1 MNSDIIR
8 AQKSQPLS
16 EKFSAFLG
24 LVISCTF
31 INFVGSF
38 VANTLGLPVYLDLI
52 GTMIAAM
59 MGGAIPGII
68 VGLLSPVIT
77 TFTSDPNAISYSM
90 LNVLI
95 AVITTW
101 FYNNGWF
108 TKLKG
113 VAVAVV
119 LDSIIGGIGGAII
132 TMCIYGFQAETTS
145 SGLVQTL
152 YGSGLLSVASAEI
165 AADFV
170 IDLLDKVISVSL
182 AVAFVTYIPENVRR
196 VFKIQGW
203 RQTPLTTEIIS
214 ELKIKR
220 SRQIS
225 LRIKLVGLI
234 AVASAVI
241 GIAAIV
247 ISYYIYF
254 NSMVEHEEEF
264 AIGTA
269 QLAASMVDGNR
280 VDEFM
285 ERGEAV
291 PGYSGLRS
299 NLANIRRS
307 SEFIEYIYVYKIMED
322 GCHVVFDI
330 ETDGQP
336 ASEAGDVIPFDQSF
350 MKYVPTLLSGGII
363 DPIITNDS
371 YGWLLTTYEPI
382 KDSFGRV
389 RAYAGIDISMN
400 QLALEA
406 RTFLLKVISTFVGIF
421 VLILAIGLYF
431 AEYQVILP
439 LNTMAYSASM
449 ISDNKEL
456 ELKETAEM
464 FHRISIET
472 GDETENL
479 YKAFSN
485 MTDDNMQYFEA
496 IKKKNETITK
506 MQNSLILVLAD
517 MVESRDRNTG
527 DHVKKT
533 AEYTRV
539 IMDEMLKEGIY
550 TDQLTDKFVSDV
562 IRSAPLHDI
571 GKISIPDMILNKPE
585 KLDDNEYETM
595 KTHTTEGAQII
606 DRVIATV
613 PGSDSGYLNEARNLA
628 LYHHEKW
635 DGNGYPNRIAGE
647 DIPLSARIMA
657 VADVF
662 DALVSN
668 RSYKRAFPFEKA
680 ISIIRESAGTHFD
693 PYVAQAFLNVEDKV
707 REIANKNTA

>member
-8 AQKSQPLS
+8 VQKSQPLS

-24 LVISCTF
+24 LVIFSIF
-31 INFVGSF
+31 INFIGSF
-38 VANTLGLPVYLDLI
+38 VANTLELPVYLDLI

-59 MGGAIPGII
+59 MGGAIPGIL

-90 LNVLI
+90 LNVMI
-95 AVITTW
+95 AVVTTW

-108 TKLKG
+108 TKLRG
-113 VAVAVV
+113 VVIAII
-119 LDSIIGGIGGAII
+119 LDSIIGGMGGAII

-145 SGLVQTL
+145 SSLVQTL
-152 YGSGLLSVASAEI
+152 YGTGIFSAVSAEI
-165 AADFV
+165 FAGFIVDF
-170 IDLLDKVISVSL
+170 LDKVISVSL
-182 AVAFVTYIPENVRR
+182 AVAFVTYIPENLRR
-196 VFKIQGW
+196 VLKIQGW
-203 RQTPLTTEIIS
+203 RQTPLTTELIN
-214 ELKIKR
+214 ELKKKR

-234 AVASAVI
+234 ALASAVI

-247 ISYYIYF
+247 ISYYMYF
-254 NSMVEHEEEF
+254 HSMIEREEEF

-269 QLAASMVDGNR
+269 QFAASMVDGNR

-299 NLANIRRS
+299 NLANIRKS
-307 SEFIEYIYVYKIMED
+307 SEYIEYIYVYKIMKD

-336 ASEAGDVIPFDQSF
+336 AADVGEVIPFDESF
-350 MKYVPTLLSGGII
+350 LKYVPTLLAGGEIE
-363 DPIITNDS
+363 PIISNDS

-389 RAYAGIDISMN
+389 RAYVGIDISMN
-400 QLALEA
+400 QLAMEA
-406 RTFLLKVISTFVGIF
+406 RIFLLKVISTFVGIF
-421 VLILAIGLYF
+421 ALILAAGLYF

-449 ISDNKEL
+449 ISDNKEQ
-456 ELKETAEM
+456 ELRQTAEM

-479 YKAFSN
+479 YRAFSD
-485 MTDDNMQYFEA
+485 MTDDNIQYFEA
-496 IKKKNETITK
+496 IKKKNEMISK

-517 MVESRDRNTG
+517 MVESRDANTG

-533 AEYTRV
+533 AEYTKV
-539 IMDEMLKEGIY
+539 IMDEMMKEGIY

-571 GKISIPDMILNKPE
+571 GKISIPDMILNKPD

-613 PGSDSGYLNEARNLA
+613 PSSDSGYLNEARNLA

-635 DGNGYPNRIAGE
+635 DGKGYPTGISGE

-680 ISIIRESAGTHFD
+680 ISIIRESSGTHFD